1 MANPLQRIAVDP
13 GRAREDAWYWQVPAI
28 THLREHGLDLTAP
41 VTIVVGENGAGKS
54 TFIEALAFAWSATL
68 PAAVHHWGPRPSDE
82 DTDLHRAIRLT
93 GERPPPNGGCFLR
106 AEAMHAHFRSIDSG
120 EELRA
125 FDGVPLN
132 ARSHGEAFLAFLE
145 SRRYERGLYLLDEP
159 EAALSFRS
167 CLRLIAL
174 LADAVVAGSQVIM
187 ATHSPVLAAFPRAAL
202 LELGDDGIGT
212 PEYDELELIRD
223 WREFLAAP
231 ERWTRHLVD

>member
-1 MANPLQRIAVDP
+1 MPKPLERIAVDP
-13 GRAREDAWYWQVPAI
+13 GWVREDAWYWGVPALK
-28 THLREHGLDLTAP
+28 HLREHGLELTAP
-41 VTIVVGENGAGKS
+41 VTVIVGENGSGKS
-54 TFIEALAFAWSATL
+54 TFIEGLAFAWSATL

-82 DTDLHRAIRLT
+82 DTDLYRSLRLT

-106 AEAMHAHFRSIDSG
+106 AEAMHAHFSSIDSG

-125 FDGVPLN
+125 FDNVKLN

-167 CLRLIAL
+167 CLQLIAL

-187 ATHSPVLAAFPRAAL
+187 ATHSPVLAAFPRAVL
-202 LELGDDGIGT
+202 LELNESGIATENYDD
-212 PEYDELELIRD
+212 LEVIRD

-231 ERWTRHLVD
+231 ERWTRHLTD